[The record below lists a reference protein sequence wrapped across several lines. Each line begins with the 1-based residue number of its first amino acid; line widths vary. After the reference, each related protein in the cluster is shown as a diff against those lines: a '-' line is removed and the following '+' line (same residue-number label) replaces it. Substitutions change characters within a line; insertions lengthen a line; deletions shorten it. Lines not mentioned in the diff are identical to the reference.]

1 MILNAQKLAK
11 LMRIQVARKLILRF
25 SNKLKLNKSKFNATR
40 IHFRKN
46 NIVLDKN
53 TYLSCGRDSFL
64 QHSMIYVEGQDN
76 QIIMDNDVEL
86 YNVKIRIFGSGNQI
100 RIGNKCILHD
110 SAIMIRGNKNHI
122 MIGEKFSSYNATFHL
137 EDDRNEVRIGDGTTC
152 HGRDYRAVNFELC
165 EGSKIIV
172 GKDCMFSNDIQIRP
186 SDAHSL
192 VDLSGKRLN
201 PAEDIIIGDHCW
213 ICLGVTI
220 LKGTQIPEHTVVG
233 AGAVCTKKYTESYC
247 VLAGNPAKVVKQ
259 SIDWNRKFL

>member
-1 MILNAQKLAK
+1 MTLKAKIGTELLKILFLKKIFQKCFNK
-11 LMRIQVARKLILRF
+11 IKVTGSTFNVSSVHFKKNTIL
-25 SNKLKLNKSKFNATR
+25 LQ
-40 IHFRKN
+40 KN
-46 NIVLDKN
+46 NRMI
-53 TYLSCGRDSFL
+53 CGANSFM
-64 QHSMIYVEGQDN
+64 QNSMICVEG
-76 QIIMDNDVEL
+76 MDNDITIANNTEG
-86 YNVKIRIFGSGNQI
+86 YGMNIRIFGQRNQVI
-100 RIGNKCILHD
+100 IESDSILRN
-110 SAIMIRGNKNHI
+110 SSIMIKGNNNKI
-122 MIGEKFSSYNATFHL
+122 KIGRNVSSYNGTFHM
-137 EDDRNEVRIGDGTTC
+137 EQNGNEVSIGDNTTL
-152 HGRDYRAVNFELC
+152 HGRDYRAVNFELY
-165 EGSKIIV
+165 EGCKIIV
-172 GKDCMFSNDIQIRP
+172 GKDCMFSNEIQIRP